1 MATTR
6 NKLSPASLYEILK
19 LQHIIRLPRGSEEWY
34 TAIGFII
41 VMGILLMSILAPWI
55 APHDPTKIY
64 VGPSLHPPS
73 PEYPMG
79 TDLLGMDMFSRVIWG
94 GRILLLVALIS
105 ATLSMVVGSFSG
117 LVSGYFGGAVDRL
130 FSIIMD
136 SLYSFP
142 GLILAIAITAMLGP
156 SMMNVVIAISV
167 IYIPT
172 FYRMIRGL
180 VLSIREEPFVEAAKA
195 IGAGHITIMLKYIF
209 PNTIPNMA
217 VVFSLCVADAI
228 LTEAGLTFIGL
239 GPVVPPTPDW
249 GLDLYNGWAI
259 LISGYWWLI
268 FFPGLFITLTVLGF
282 ALIGEGL
289 NEMYNPLLREM

>member
-1 MATTR
+1 MAR
-6 NKLSPASLYEILK
+6 WNKISPASLYELLK
-19 LQHIIRLPRGSEEWY
+19 LRRILRIPRGSEEWY

-41 VMGILLMSILAPWI
+41 VISIILMSILAPWI
-55 APHDPTKIY
+55 SPYDPTKIY
-64 VGPSLHPPS
+64 AGPSLSPPC
-73 PEYPMG
+73 PEHPMG
-79 TDLLGMDMFSRVIWG
+79 TDLLGMDMLSRVIWG
-94 GRILLLVALIS
+94 GRILLIVALVS
-105 ATLSMVVGSFSG
+105 ASLSMIIGSFAG
-117 LVSGYFGGAVDRL
+117 LVSGYFGGKIDRAL
-130 FSIIMD
+130 SVVMD
-136 SLYSFP
+136 SIYSFP

-172 FYRMIRGL
+172 FYRMIRGI

-195 IGAGHITIMLKYIF
+195 LGARHITIMIRYIF

-268 FFPGLFITLTVLGF
+268 LFPGLFITLTVLGF

-289 NEMYNPLLREM
+289 NEMYNPLLREV